1 MSRHIGFHILAGDC
15 VNYPCDFCGIG
26 STCSIQLKKTSQHHK
41 GPHSDCKYFYKF
53 SLTSATKVTARS
65 PCTNVPMQCT
75 ICQQVHWKYN
85 MATHFKNCHEQSDL
99 PSIFKTTSD
108 ERTKVLSVG
117 KFAKAKTNP
126 NCTHEQV
133 FYSAAQLAW

>member
-1 MSRHIGFHILAGDC
+1 MDTSTSTSNPKKRQRCRCDCGQDITGLSAYHVSEHKRSARHRKAVDAAKNAMSRHIGFHILAGDC

-26 STCSIQLKKTSQHHK
+26 STCSIQLKETSQHHK

-75 ICQQVHWKYN
+75 IC
-85 MATHFKNCHEQSDL
+85 
-99 PSIFKTTSD
+99 
-108 ERTKVLSVG
+108 
-117 KFAKAKTNP
+117 
-126 NCTHEQV
+126 
-133 FYSAAQLAW
+133 